1 MRSAEREA
9 AQTRGATLLRIENRE
24 LRIPNKRSGISN
36 RELEALSPR
45 PLYLRAMISR
55 ATIDKI
61 YQTAIIEEVIGDF
74 VNLKKSGSA
83 WKGLS
88 PFANE
93 KTPSFF
99 VVPAKGIYKDFSSG
113 KGGNVIDFLME
124 HEKLSYPEA
133 LRWLAA
139 KYNIEIEEEQQ
150 TEEQQQEKSER
161 ENLSIVTEF
170 AAKYFQEQL
179 FESEEGQ
186 AIGLSY
192 FQERGFRNDTIRKFQ
207 LGYSPDKW
215 DALAKAAT
223 EAGYNLQYLVKT
235 GLLREREGGGMFD
248 FFKGRVMFPIH
259 NISGKVIAFGGRTLK
274 SDKTV
279 AKYFNSPES
288 ELYIK
293 SNVLF
298 GLHLAKNS
306 IVKNDVCYLVEGY
319 TDVIS
324 MHQAGIENVVASSG
338 TSLTEGQIRLVKRYT
353 PNITIL
359 YDGDSAGIKASFRG
373 IDMILREGMNVKVV
387 LFPDGDD
394 PDSFARKNSSEE
406 IQSFI
411 QENAKD
417 FITFKTQLLLEDA
430 GTDPVKRA
438 GLIRSIVESVALI
451 PDAITRSVYIQECSR
466 ILNIQ
471 EQVLLSEL
479 NKAIIKSAK
488 KDKDEGLPLPI
499 LDEVPHTGIPDVGQA
514 IEEFTLIHQERDFI
528 RLLLSYGERPIEV
541 VIKNELNEFE
551 HIPISLAEYLIGS
564 LQQDEMTLD
573 SEVYRK
579 ILLEYI
585 EFIGR
590 DEFPEVKNFALHQ
603 DQTISNETSQV
614 LTSQHMLSDN
624 WKNRHNV
631 HPETEDTQLRK
642 AAKDCIFRLK
652 LRKVLMMMNDIERE
666 IEKTTDDEQIDAL
679 LKEKMML
686 NVAKTEIA
694 KYFGSTII

>member
-1 MRSAEREA
+1 
-9 AQTRGATLLRIENRE
+9 
-24 LRIPNKRSGISN
+24 
-36 RELEALSPR
+36 
-45 PLYLRAMISR
+45 MISR

-150 TEEQQQEKSER
+150 TEEQQLEKSER

-170 AAKYFQEQL
+170 AAKWFQEQL

-192 FQERGFRNDTIRKFQ
+192 FQERGFRNDIIRKFQ

-373 IDMILREGMNVKVV
+373 IDMILKEGMNVKVV

-394 PDSFARKNSSEE
+394 PDSFARKNSSED
-406 IQSFI
+406 IQAFI
-411 QENAKD
+411 QANAKD

-430 GTDPVKRA
+430 GSDPVKRA

-479 NKAIIKSAK
+479 NKTIIKSAK
-488 KDKDEGLPLPI
+488 KDKDDGLPLPI
-499 LDEVPHTGIPDVGQA
+499 LDEVPHTGIPDAGQA
-514 IEEFTLIHQERDFI
+514 IQEFTLIHQERDFI

-541 VIKNELNEFE
+541 VITNELNEPE

-590 DEFPEVKNFALHQ
+590 DEFPEAKNFALHQ
-603 DQTISNETSQV
+603 DQAISNETSHV
-614 LTSQHMLSDN
+614 LTSQHTLSDN

-642 AAKDCIFRLK
+642 AAKDCVFRLK
-652 LRKVLMMMNDIERE
+652 QRKVLKMIDE
-666 IEKTTDDEQIDAL
+666 IEKEIEITSDEEKLDAL
-679 LKEKMML
+679 IREKML
-686 NVAKTEIA
+686 LDIAKTQISR
-694 KYFGSTII
+694 YFGSVII

>member
-1 MRSAEREA
+1 
-9 AQTRGATLLRIENRE
+9 
-24 LRIPNKRSGISN
+24 
-36 RELEALSPR
+36 
-45 PLYLRAMISR
+45 MISR

-192 FQERGFRNDTIRKFQ
+192 FQERGFRNDIIRKFQ

-417 FITFKTQLLLEDA
+417 FITCKTQLLLEDA

-652 LRKVLMMMNDIERE
+652 QRKVLKMIDEVEKE
-666 IEKTTDDEQIDAL
+666 IEITSDEEKLDAL
-679 LKEKMML
+679 IREKML
-686 NVAKTEIA
+686 LDIAKTQISR
-694 KYFGSTII
+694 YFGSVII

>member
-1 MRSAEREA
+1 
-9 AQTRGATLLRIENRE
+9 
-24 LRIPNKRSGISN
+24 
-36 RELEALSPR
+36 
-45 PLYLRAMISR
+45 MISR

-61 YQTAIIEEVIGDF
+61 YQAAIIEEVIGDF

-170 AAKYFQEQL
+170 AAKWFQEQL

-192 FQERGFRNDTIRKFQ
+192 FQERGFRNDIIRKFQ

-235 GLLREREGGGMFD
+235 GLLRERESGGMFD

-373 IDMILREGMNVKVV
+373 IDMILKEGMNVKVV

-394 PDSFARKNSSEE
+394 PDSFARKNSSEDIQAF
-406 IQSFI
+406 IQS
-411 QENAKD
+411 NAKD

-430 GTDPVKRA
+430 GSDPVKRA

-499 LDEVPHTGIPDVGQA
+499 LDEAPHTGIPDAEQT

-541 VIKNELNEFE
+541 VIMNELNEPE
-551 HIPISLAEYLIGS
+551 RIPISLAEYLIGS

-603 DQTISNETSQV
+603 DQAISSETSQV
-614 LTSQHMLSDN
+614 LTSQHLLSEN
-624 WKNRHNV
+624 WSIRHNV
-631 HPETEDTQLRK
+631 YPETEDMQLRK

-652 LRKVLMMMNDIERE
+652 QRKVMKMIDEVEKE
-666 IEKTTDDEQIDAL
+666 IEITSDEEKLDAL
-679 LKEKMML
+679 IREKML
-686 NVAKTEIA
+686 LDIAKTEISR
-694 KYFGSTII
+694 YFGSVII